1 MKNSEKLL
9 IGGSIIGGLA
19 AIFGF
24 YHAFV
29 KRRSE
34 TDDEG
39 LLRSQKDKND
49 FLGIPNGGSKKKQSR
64 KFRKRRIKSKKR

>member
-9 IGGSIIGGLA
+9 ICGSIIGGLA

-29 KRRSE
+29 ERPE
-34 TDDEG
+34 TDAEG
-39 LLRSQKDKND
+39 LLRSQKDRND
-49 FLGIPNGGSKKKQSR
+49 YLGISNGGSKKKQSR